1 MKSILIPLPTYGF
14 DPTEVAIPWKLLTE
28 KNIEVVFITPN
39 GRKAS
44 ADSVMLTGDQL
55 GLFSNS
61 LRARNDATEA
71 YYAMIKS
78 AAFCRPASYN
88 DIYENDYDGILLP
101 GGHDKSVKEYLESR
115 LLQKL
120 IVEFFNAKKS
130 VAAVCHGVV
139 LVARSIDPETN
150 KSVIYDFKT
159 TALLKSQELLAYNLT
174 RFWLKNY
181 YLTYP
186 GLTVEDEVTS
196 ALCDKKNFV
205 KGSLPLLRDD
215 ENHLKR
221 GFVCV
226 DRNYI
231 SARWPGDIY
240 QFTLKLIDS
249 LDKY

>member
-28 KNIEVVFITPN
+28 RNIEVVFITPN

-44 ADSVMLTGDQL
+44 ADSLMLSGDQL
-55 GLFSNS
+55 GIFSKA
-61 LRARNDATEA
+61 LRARTDATDA
-71 YYAMIKS
+71 YYEMIKS
-78 AAFCRPASYN
+78 DAFCRPLSYL
-88 DIYENDYDGILLP
+88 DVYENDYDGIILP
-101 GGHDKSVKEYLESR
+101 GGHDKSVKEYLESKK
-115 LLQKL
+115 LQKL
-120 IVEFFNAKKS
+120 IVAFFKAKKS

-139 LVARSIDPETN
+139 LVARSIDPDTN
-150 KSVIYDFKT
+150 KSVIHNYKT

-174 RFWLKNY
+174 RFWLDDY

-186 GLTVEDEVTS
+186 GLTVEAEVTA
-196 ALCDKKNFV
+196 ALVDKKNFV
-205 KGSLPLLRDD
+205 KGSSPLLRDD
-215 ENHLKR
+215 NNHLKR
-221 GFVCV
+221 GFVSV

-240 QFTLKLIDS
+240 LFTLKLIDS